1 MKNQVSSLVALIFFS
16 SLIASAQTGK
26 LKIIDTF
33 IGNNEIE
40 KAFQW
45 IDTELQKNND
55 DENTVI
61 LQNKKAELLIG
72 QGRLEEAESIIE
84 MLNKRTLP
92 PFLKAISLANA
103 GNLEMNKGRYDRALE
118 FQQNA
123 LTFFQTS
130 NNQNTREAAQC
141 LANLAIIYT
150 STGKFNQAEENGLI
164 ALQIRQKLFGETSE
178 ETAASYNDLGLVYT
192 QNDPDKALEY
202 YEKALPVYESLHGKQ
217 HPKIAIVNTNMG
229 FIYRQMEL
237 YGDAIN
243 NLETALKIWK
253 SIYPGGHPNEAF
265 VLSNLG
271 QTYVKMG
278 NAKAGEEYFQKAL
291 AIYQKSYNGKHP
303 DISSTLNQIG
313 ILKLGQSKFD
323 EAIENFHHAII
334 SNVPN
339 YNQSNLRKNPPIKDF
354 YNGYVLL
361 YSLRLKAQALEA
373 KHFNKTL
380 LLDDL
385 KSALTSLYSSDTLID
400 NIRHHSTDESDK
412 IALGEQAIEVYE
424 DGVRLAHILSEITLD
439 VKHFREVSFYFAE
452 KSKSAVLQ
460 ESIADANAKSF
471 AGIPTSLLEE
481 EKKLK
486 SSITLLSQKLSQ
498 KPSLEE
504 EKVLR
509 ETLFTTNG
517 KYNEFVKR
525 LEKEFPNY
533 YNLKFNQ
540 QATAVTK
547 LQKTLDEHKAI
558 ISYFI
563 AEKNKRIYQ
572 FIITK
577 NKFNV
582 RNLSLPE
589 NFDRLAKG
597 FNNSLFYSSIDIFQN
612 SGRELKRLLIP
623 RLPSSINELIIIP
636 TGKLSTL
643 PFEAIPYKV
652 TAKKDFQSTTYV
664 AHRFAISY
672 QFSAGLISA
681 PSEPSAEMPGIF
693 LCAPIRFAESQNL
706 NELPGTEQEVNTIA
720 ALFKGSSLIAK
731 QSDANETRIKS
742 GDLKKYN
749 YLHFATHGIVDETNP
764 ELSRI
769 FLNASN
775 QEDGNLFAG
784 EIYNLNLNANLTVL
798 SACQTGLGK
807 VSKGEGVI
815 GLSRAL
821 IYAGSEN
828 LVVSFWSVAD
838 ESTALLMTDFYK
850 THLQEKKNFRKALQ
864 QAKINMI
871 NEGKFSSPYYWAPF
885 VMIGN

>member
-1 MKNQVSSLVALIFFS
+1 MMNRFLSLVGLMFLFS
-16 SLIASAQTGK
+16 VIASAQTDK
-26 LKIIDTF
+26 LKTLDTF
-33 IGNNEIE
+33 IQNNEIE
-40 KAFQW
+40 KALQW
-45 IDTELQKNND
+45 IDGELQRTVD

-72 QGRLEEAESIIE
+72 QGKLGEAEIIITA
-84 MLNKRTLP
+84 LAKKTFP
-92 PFLKAISLANA
+92 PFLKAISLSNA
-103 GNLEMNKGRYDRALE
+103 GNLEMNKGRYDLALE
-118 FQQNA
+118 HQQNA
-123 LTFFQTS
+123 LALFQSS
-130 NNQNTREAAQC
+130 NNQNTKEAAQC
-141 LANLAIIYT
+141 LANLAIVYA

-164 ALQIRQKLFGETSE
+164 ALQIRQKLFGEASE

-202 YEKALPVYESLHGKQ
+202 YDKALPVYESLHGKQ

-237 YGDAIN
+237 YGDAVN
-243 NLETALKIWK
+243 NLETALQIWK
-253 SIYPGGHPNEAF
+253 AIYPNGHPNEAF

-278 NAKAGEEYFQKAL
+278 NAKTGEEYLQKAL
-291 AIYQKSYNGKHP
+291 AIYQKSYGGKHP

-313 ILKLGQSKFD
+313 ILKLGQSNFD
-323 EAIENFHHAII
+323 EAIRNFHKAI
-334 SNVPN
+334 SANVPT
-339 YNQSNLRKNPPIKDF
+339 YTPDDLRKNPTIKDY
-354 YNGYVLL
+354 YNSYVLL
-361 YSLRLKAQALEA
+361 YSLRLKAQALES

-380 LLDDL
+380 RLDDL
-385 KSALTSLYSSDTLID
+385 KSALSCLYSCDTLID

-439 VKHFREVSFYFAE
+439 VKHFREVAFYFAE

-471 AGIPTSLLEE
+471 AGIPSSLLDE
-481 EKKLK
+481 EKTLK

-498 KPSLEE
+498 KPSVED
-504 EKVLR
+504 EKILR
-509 ETLFTTNG
+509 EALFTTNG

-540 QATAVTK
+540 QATTVSK
-547 LQKTLDEHKAI
+547 LQTTLDDQKAI

-582 RNLSLPE
+582 RNLTLPD
-589 NFDRLAKG
+589 NFDRLARG

-612 SGRELKRLLIP
+612 SGKELKRLLIP
-623 RLPSSINELIIIP
+623 HLPSSINELIIIP

-643 PFEAIPYKV
+643 PFEAIPYKFGG
-652 TAKKDFQSTTYV
+652 KKDFRSMVYV
-664 AHRFAISY
+664 ANRFAISY
-672 QFSAGLISA
+672 QFSAGLISTS
-681 PSEPSAEMPGIF
+681 SEPSVKMPGIF
-693 LCAPIRFAESQNL
+693 LCAPIRFAENQNL

-720 ALFKGSSLIAK
+720 SLFSGSSSIAK
-731 QSDANETRIKS
+731 QSDANETLIKS

-769 FLNASN
+769 FLNSDD

-784 EIYNLNLNANLTVL
+784 EIYNLDLNANLTVL